1 MSEKNVADLVSQA
14 AAKTSTSTLML
25 EGAALIVL
33 GCLAILLPFLFT
45 VAITLLVGILLLIGG
60 VVRGY
65 TAFKEHSRRS
75 LTWNLVASVVA
86 IVAGALILFD
96 PFGGALALTAIIIA
110 LFIVEGIT
118 KIIAAFQHKSEPGWG
133 WILFAGV
140 LDLVL
145 GVVLWVALPEDYMWV
160 IGLLVGISL
169 LFTGWTAVMLAAA
182 MRKAAKDAGK
192 DSTENAS

>member
-1 MSEKNVADLVSQA
+1 MSEKNVSDLVNQA

-25 EGAALIVL
+25 EGVLLIVL

-60 VVRGY
+60 IVRGY

-75 LTWNLVASVVA
+75 LIWNLVASVVA
-86 IVAGALILFD
+86 IVAGVLILFD

-145 GVVLWVALPEDYMWV
+145 GVVLWAALPEDYMWV

-182 MRKAAKDAGK
+182 MRRAAKDANQ
-192 DSTENAS
+192 S

>member
-1 MSEKNVADLVSQA
+1 M
-14 AAKTSTSTLML
+14 
-25 EGAALIVL
+25 
-33 GCLAILLPFLFT
+33 
-45 VAITLLVGILLLIGG
+45 
-60 VVRGY
+60 
-65 TAFKEHSRRS
+65 
-75 LTWNLVASVVA
+75 ASVVA
-86 IVAGALILFD
+86 IVAGVLILFD

-145 GVVLWVALPEDYMWV
+145 GVVLWAALPEDYMWV

-182 MRKAAKDAGK
+182 MRRAAKDANQ
-192 DSTENAS
+192 S

>member
-1 MSEKNVADLVSQA
+1 MSEKNVTDLVNQA
-14 AAKTSTSTLML
+14 AAKTSTSMLML
-25 EGAALIVL
+25 EGVLLIVL

-45 VAITLLVGILLLIGG
+45 VAITLLVGIVLIAGG

-75 LTWNLVASVVA
+75 LFWNLVACVLA

-118 KIIAAFQHKSEPGWG
+118 KIIAAFQHKSEAGWG
-133 WILFAGV
+133 WVLFAGI

-145 GVVLWVALPEDYMWV
+145 GIVLWVALPEDFLWV

-182 MRKAAKDAGK
+182 MRKAAKDARK
-192 DSTENAS
+192 DAEAKTS

>member
-1 MSEKNVADLVSQA
+1 MSEKNITDLVSQA
-14 AAKTSTSTLML
+14 AGKTSTSTLML
-25 EGAALIVL
+25 EGVLLIVL

-45 VAITLLVGILLLIGG
+45 VAITLLIGILLLVGG

-75 LTWNLVASVVA
+75 LVWNIIAAIVA
-86 IVAGALILFD
+86 IVAGALVLFD
-96 PFGGALALTAIIIA
+96 PLAGAVALTAIIIA

-118 KIIAAFQHKSEPGWG
+118 KIIAAFQHRPDAGWG
-133 WILFAGV
+133 WVLFAGV

-145 GVVLWVALPEDYMWV
+145 GIILWVAFPNDFGWV

-182 MRKAAKDAGK
+182 MRKAAKDAQKG
-192 DSTENAS
+192 TEAEAS